1 MATADDPASGKK
13 PLAPYVSFKTFLGF
27 IRKIKESVVPE
38 KIDADVLRQYPGST
52 ARQLKAALRF
62 LGLMDEGDFPTM
74 DLGVLAE
81 AMDTNEWSVALQKLL
96 VNAYSPIV
104 GDLPIER
111 TTRVQVEARFR
122 EYASTEKVVLEKI
135 VSFYVAALVSAGVKV
150 SPLILERAKARANG
164 GKPRPARRGR
174 PADHDDDDRDD
185 DGADQKAGVV
195 PTTGDTM
202 RFTIPLPDHPAVT
215 LTLPKGLTIDQWDVL
230 DQMMRVYLRKTT
242 EKRSA

>member
-1 MATADDPASGKK
+1 MRGDSTGSRFPTIPALTKQGSGPTFMAIHSTATGDTMGTSEGAASAKR

-27 IRKIKESVVPE
+27 VRKIKESVVPE

-52 ARQLKAALRF
+52 ARQLKSALRF
-62 LGLMDEGDFPTM
+62 LGLMDEGDYPTLL
-74 DLGVLAE
+74 LGALAE
-81 AMDTNEWSVALQKLL
+81 ALDTDQWPGVLQKIL

-104 GDLPIER
+104 SDLPIER

-122 EYASTEKVVLEKI
+122 EYASAEKEVLEKI
-135 VSFYVAALVSAGVKV
+135 VSFYVAALVSASVKV

-185 DGADQKAGVV
+185 DGADQK
-195 PTTGDTM
+195 
-202 RFTIPLPDHPAVT
+202 
-215 LTLPKGLTIDQWDVL
+215 
-230 DQMMRVYLRKTT
+230 
-242 EKRSA
+242 